1 MLMLP
6 LNDFCR
12 MPFLPIRIGLKLPLL
27 VTPVPILLLTV
38 FTAESLP
45 MARRLEFTST
55 ISTTDRNKRLISMY
69 VIMMFLALDAAK
81 RLTQAFGLK
90 KDVAGW
96 TA

>member
-1 MLMLP
+1 MLP

-27 VTPVPILLLTV
+27 VTPVPILLLTA

-55 ISTTDRNKRLISMY
+55 ISTTYRNKRLISMLE
-69 VIMMFLALDAAK
+69 IMTFLALDAAK

-90 KDVAGW
+90 KDIAGW